1 MPRVTV
7 EPSILC
13 VRCLYRDT
21 RPELGSGGSLIYC
34 MKKERVISPKKA
46 CELFTAST
54 QKSREDLNNSIYG
67 SFSEEE
73 EV

>member
-1 MPRVTV
+1 MTEEPRV
-7 EPSILC
+7 IC

-46 CELFTAST
+46 CDLFAAST
-54 QKSREDLNNSIYG
+54 QRSREDLNNTLYG
-67 SFSEEE
+67 SFTEEE